1 MQKTSGGQRAKRGR
15 TGKKAPLGS
24 REKKRLF
31 QLGLCAVLFAV
42 VFFGKGAAP
51 VSGFGETLLEL
62 IRSDTDFHSA
72 FAAVGEAVFQGEP
85 VLDTLGKLAVEVFGA
100 GQSQRSAD
108 SDDPVPAGLALT
120 TLAQRPTSQTVL
132 AQLHSSPVETADG
145 GEEDQ
150 KSGEEEGQETQEL
163 ETVQVPAYT
172 GPELPEGYSMDY
184 YDLGLSETVTPV
196 LGTLTSSYG
205 YRDHPVSGEYLF
217 HAGVDLAAQT
227 GTPVRAFAAGTVE
240 YIGESEAY
248 GLYIQLDHGNGVKT
262 FYCHCSALYAQKG
275 EQVALGQTIA
285 AVGQTGN
292 ATGPHLHLE
301 VKLDNVHL
309 NPIYDVET
317 AQG

>member
-1 MQKTSGGQRAKRGR
+1 
-15 TGKKAPLGS
+15 
-24 REKKRLF
+24 
-31 QLGLCAVLFAV
+31 VLFGV

-51 VSGFGETLLEL
+51 VSDFRETLLGL
-62 IRSDTDFHSA
+62 IRSDADFPGA
-72 FAAVGEAVFQGEP
+72 FAAAGEAVFHGEP

-100 GQSQRSAD
+100 GQPQQSAASND
-108 SDDPVPAGLALT
+108 QPSVGQVSALALT
-120 TLAQRPTSQTVL
+120 ALAQRPTSQTVL
-132 AQLHSSPVETADG
+132 AQLRASPVELAAGEETGQG
-145 GEEDQ
+145 GEGD
-150 KSGEEEGQETQEL
+150 TQEP
-163 ETVQVPAYT
+163 EPVQVPAYI
-172 GPELPEGYSMDY
+172 GPALPEGYSMDY

-227 GTPVRAFAAGTVE
+227 GTPVRAFAAGTVD
-240 YIGESEAY
+240 YVGESEAY

-275 EQVALGQTIA
+275 EQVAVGQTIA

-301 VKLDNVHL
+301 VKRDDVRL
-309 NPIYDVET
+309 NPIYYVET

>member
-1 MQKTSGGQRAKRGR
+1 
-15 TGKKAPLGS
+15 LGP
-24 REKKRLF
+24 REKRRLL
-31 QLGLCAVLFAV
+31 QLGLCIVLFGV
-42 VFFGKGAAP
+42 VFLGKGA
-51 VSGFGETLLEL
+51 VSTGGVGETVLGL
-62 IRSDTDFHSA
+62 IRSDTDFRSA

-85 VLDTLGKLAVEVFGA
+85 MLDTLEKLAVEVFGVGQSLGETAAEDPLPA
-100 GQSQRSAD
+100 GQVAR
-108 SDDPVPAGLALT
+108 LALT
-120 TLAQRPTSQTVL
+120 TLSQRPTSQTVL
-132 AQLHSSPVETADG
+132 DQLRVTPVRTAAAQDDG
-145 GEEDQ
+145 EAQ
-150 KSGEEEGQETQEL
+150 SGEEEPQASPSAES
-163 ETVQVPAYT
+163 VQVPAYT

-205 YRDHPVSGEYLF
+205 YRDHPISGEYLF

-240 YIGESEAY
+240 YVGESEAY

-262 FYCHCSALYAQKG
+262 FYCHCSALYATKG

-301 VKLDNVHL
+301 VKRDDVHL
-309 NPIYDVET
+309 NPIYYVET
-317 AQG
+317 TQA